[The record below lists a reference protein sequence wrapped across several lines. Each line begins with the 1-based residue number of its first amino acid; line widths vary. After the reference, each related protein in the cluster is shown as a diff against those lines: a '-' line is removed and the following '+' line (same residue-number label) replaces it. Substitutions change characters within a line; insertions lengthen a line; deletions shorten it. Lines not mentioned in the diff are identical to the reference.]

1 MRVISLVLFQMLK
14 NSFFLGISAESREV
28 ERVALQCSRST
39 SMEEYY
45 SKTYNSQAALVELN
59 QGAVRN
65 EGLQSQVKV

>member
-45 SKTYNSQAALVELN
+45 LALLI
-59 QGAVRN
+59 
-65 EGLQSQVKV
+65 